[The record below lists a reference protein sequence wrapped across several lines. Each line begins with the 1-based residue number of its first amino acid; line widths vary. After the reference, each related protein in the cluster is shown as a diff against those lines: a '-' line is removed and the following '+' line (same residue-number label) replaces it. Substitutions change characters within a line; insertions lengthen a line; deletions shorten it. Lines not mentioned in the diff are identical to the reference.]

1 MYLHGEFINHNGDT
15 IAVHIV
21 TQGSKTTEKIIG
33 ENGESDFFF
42 SSDEAITISSEVN
55 DTFDHLLTQSVTI
68 NLQAKYYE
76 ESLYGSTCRD
86 GVVNILRNGKVVF
99 AGYIEP
105 LSYSQGFNET
115 YDDVSLSCIDCLSA
129 LQYSNY
135 KDIGALGVNYAN
147 VRKTAEQ
154 RTFLDIVKE
163 LLGNVSDGI
172 DILGGAAVLP
182 IYYDGSK
189 SMSNVPDSRWE
200 IFSKVS
206 ISELLFL
213 GNSEDDVWTQ
223 EEVMTELMRY
233 LNLHIIQDGLKFYV
247 FAWETVRAGKT
258 CFSWNDILG
267 IANIETCRPVAHDII
282 TSIVADCDTQIT
294 LDESYNQLLLTDSLT
309 QVENMVESPLDED
322 SLSYAFDGMQKY
334 MTELSSEGEGVTAFN
349 AFKALVRGE
358 STSYKSASITDW
370 FVQVKRCTNWTFH
383 YDGTKDVSEYWEDG
397 KNQHQLLVD
406 MGKKFG
412 TAAVLSLGKVQ
423 KDNGGNDNS
432 PISSVS
438 MTNYLAISVNGNG
451 EDDETKCYP
460 NPDVIKAAIPCAVYN
475 GNTAGGNFSPN
486 DTDTIN
492 YIVISGNLVLNP
504 LMPMTGNY
512 TNLVDAIGN
521 KGDSGAFS
529 DAVLY
534 WHKTVAD
541 KNDVRYYT
549 RKNWKAESWRDEP
562 TINSV
567 PDNENNPC
575 LIPYTGEGPQQY
587 SFDYSAVGDS
597 TDQLSKVAV
606 LACMLI
612 IGDKCVV
619 EKKPGETLGTDVA
632 GTGNGQLS
640 DFVWQKYKTRSECS
654 SDDEY
659 YQQSFTIGF
668 NPKIGD
674 KLIGS
679 EFKMQNNLNYTDGV
693 DEEGI
698 AVPIRKS
705 DKVSGAVQFM
715 ILGPVNT
722 VWDNITRRHPSFW
735 RHTSWSSSSVPLLAH
750 TSCILV
756 KELEV
761 KVVSD
766 NGKMGSGLDDQDI
779 VYMSD
784 TKETFVNKKDDLE
797 FKITTALTS
806 DECRQLG
813 VKNSVSL
820 STPTNVDEDEG
831 LRSIYDWN
839 TQEQAKPEQIY
850 VDAYWQEWHEPR
862 VVMKQNLTDIG
873 STVSFFDHY
882 RHPAIGKTFYVQGI
896 DRNLTEGTANI
907 TMKEIFSN

>member
-21 TQGSKTTEKIIG
+21 TQGSRTTEKIIG
-33 ENGESDFFF
+33 ENDDSDFFF
-42 SSDEAITISSEVN
+42 PADEAVTITSEVN
-55 DTFDHLLTQSVTI
+55 DTFDHLLTQSAPI

-86 GVVNILRNGKVVF
+86 GTVNILRNGEVVF

-105 LSYSQGFNET
+105 LSYSQNFNET

-129 LQYSNY
+129 LQYSHY
-135 KDIGALGVNYAN
+135 KDIGALGVNYAK
-147 VRKTAEQ
+147 VRKEADQ
-154 RTFLDIVKE
+154 RTFLDIAKE
-163 LLGNVSDGI
+163 LLANVSDNI
-172 DILGGAAVLP
+172 DILGGTTSLP
-182 IYYDGSK
+182 VYYDGSK
-189 SMSNVPDSRWE
+189 SVAKVQGTQWDVFSE
-200 IFSKVS
+200 IS

-213 GNSEDDVWTQ
+213 GDSEDDVWTQ
-223 EEVMTELMRY
+223 EEVLTELMRY
-233 LNLHIIQDGLKFYV
+233 LNLHIMQDGLKFYV
-247 FAWETVRAGKT
+247 FAWETLRKGKEY
-258 CFSWNDILG
+258 FYWNDILG
-267 IANIETCRPVAHDII
+267 TAGIKTCRPATHDI
-282 TSIVADCDTQIT
+282 TTAIVADCDTQIT
-294 LDESYNQLLLTDSLT
+294 LGESYNQLLLTDSLT
-309 QVENMVESPLDED
+309 EVENVVESPLDED

-334 MTELSSEGEGVTAFN
+334 MTELSSKGEGVTAYN
-349 AFKALVRGE
+349 AFKALVKGE
-358 STSYKSASITDW
+358 ATTYESASITDW
-370 FVQVKRCTNWTFH
+370 FVQVRKCANWIFH

-397 KNQHQLLVD
+397 KNQHRLLVD
-406 MGKKFG
+406 MGRKFG
-412 TAAVLSLGKVQ
+412 MTAVLSLGKVQ

-438 MTNYLAISVNGNG
+438 MTDYLAISINGNG
-451 EDDETKCYP
+451 EDDENKCYP
-460 NPDVIKAAIPCAVYN
+460 SPDDIKAAIPCAVYN
-475 GNTAGGNFSPN
+475 GNSAGGNFSPN
-486 DTDTIN
+486 DTDTTN

-504 LMPMTGNY
+504 LMPMTDY
-512 TNLVDAIGN
+512 YANLVGSDDGEW
-521 KGDSGAFS
+521 DSGIFGS
-529 DAVLY
+529 DDSY

-549 RKNWKAESWRDEP
+549 RKQWQAESWRDEP
-562 TINSV
+562 TVNSS
-567 PDNENNPC
+567 PDKAGNPC

-619 EKKPGETLGTDVA
+619 EKKPGETLGTGIA
-632 GTGNGQLS
+632 GTGNGQLG
-640 DFVWQKYKTRSECS
+640 DFVWQKYKTRAECS

-659 YQQSFTIGF
+659 YQQSFTVGF
-668 NPKIGD
+668 DPKIGD

-679 EFKMQNNLNYTDGV
+679 EFKMQNNLSYTDGV

-698 AVPIRKS
+698 AIPIRKS
-705 DKVSGAVQFM
+705 DKVSGVVQFM

-722 VWDNITRRHPSFW
+722 VWDDITRRHPSFW
-735 RHTSWSSSSVPLLAH
+735 RHTSWSSTSVPLLAH

-766 NGKMGSGLDDQDI
+766 NGKVGSGSDDQDI

-784 TKETFVNKKDDLE
+784 TKETYVNKKDDLE

-806 DECRQLG
+806 DECKQLG

-820 STPTNVDEDEG
+820 STPTNVLEDEG
-831 LRSIYDWN
+831 LLSIYDWN
-839 TQEQAKPEQIY
+839 TKEQAKPEQIY
-850 VDAYWQEWHEPR
+850 VDAYWQEWHAPR
-862 VVMKQNLTDIG
+862 VVMEQNLTDTG
-873 STVSFFDHY
+873 STVSFFDLY
-882 RHPAIGKTFYVQGI
+882 RHPAIGKTFHVQGI
-896 DRNLTEGTANI
+896 DRNLTEGTAKL
-907 TMKEIFSN
+907 TMKEIYSN

>member
-21 TQGSKTTEKIIG
+21 TQGSRTTEKIIG
-33 ENGESDFFF
+33 ENDDSDFFF
-42 SSDEAITISSEVN
+42 PADEAVTITSEVN
-55 DTFDHLLTQSVTI
+55 DTFDHLLTQSATI

-86 GVVNILRNGKVVF
+86 GIVNILRNGEVVF

-105 LSYSQGFNET
+105 LSYSQNFNET

-129 LQYSNY
+129 LQYSHY
-135 KDIGALGVNYAN
+135 KDIGALGVNYAK
-147 VRKTAEQ
+147 VRKEADQ
-154 RTFLDIVKE
+154 RTFLDIAKE
-163 LLGNVSDGI
+163 LLANVSDGI
-172 DILGGAAVLP
+172 DILGGTTSLP
-182 IYYDGSK
+182 VYYDGSK
-189 SMSNVPDSRWE
+189 SVTKIEGTRWSVFSE
-200 IFSKVS
+200 IS

-213 GNSEDDVWTQ
+213 GDTEDDVWTQ
-223 EEVMTELMRY
+223 EEVLTELMRY
-233 LNLHIIQDGLKFYV
+233 LNLHIMQDGLKFYV
-247 FAWETVRAGKT
+247 FAWETLRAGKKFFFWRDLRGSAGSSLCQPAT
-258 CFSWNDILG
+258 
-267 IANIETCRPVAHDII
+267 HDI
-282 TSIVADCDTQIT
+282 TTAIVADCDTQIT
-294 LDESYNQLLLTDSLT
+294 LGESYNQLLLTDSLT
-309 QVENMVESPLDED
+309 EVENVVESPLDED

-334 MTELSSEGEGVTAFN
+334 MTELSSKGEGVTAYN
-349 AFKALVRGE
+349 AFKALVEGE
-358 STSYKSASITDW
+358 TTTYDSASITDW
-370 FVQVKRCTNWTFH
+370 FVQIRKCANWTFH

-412 TAAVLSLGKVQ
+412 MAAVLSLGKVQ

-438 MTNYLAISVNGNG
+438 MTDYLAISVNGNG
-451 EDDETKCYP
+451 EDDENKCYP
-460 NPDVIKAAIPCAVYN
+460 SPDDIKAAIPCAVYN
-475 GNTAGGNFSPN
+475 SNSAGGNFSPN
-486 DTDTIN
+486 DTATTN
-492 YIVISGNLVLNP
+492 YIVISGSLVLNP
-504 LMPMTGNY
+504 LMPMTDY
-512 TNLVDAIGN
+512 YYNLVGPDDGKWDSAIFGSAN
-521 KGDSGAFS
+521 A
-529 DAVLY
+529 Y

-541 KNDVRYYT
+541 KNGVRYYT
-549 RKNWKAESWRDEP
+549 RKQWKAESWRDEP
-562 TINSV
+562 TVNSA
-567 PDNENNPC
+567 PDKAGNPC
-575 LIPYTGEGPQQY
+575 LVPYTGEGPQQY

-619 EKKPGETLGTDVA
+619 EKKPGETLGTGIA
-632 GTGNGQLS
+632 GTGNGQLG
-640 DFVWQKYKTRSECS
+640 DFVWQEYKTRAECS

-668 NPKIGD
+668 DPKIGD

-679 EFKMQNNLNYTDGV
+679 EFKIQNNLSYTNGV

-698 AVPIRKS
+698 AIPIRKS
-705 DKVSGAVQFM
+705 DKVSGVVQFM

-735 RHTSWSSSSVPLLAH
+735 RHTSWSSTSVPLLAH

-766 NGKMGSGLDDQDI
+766 NGKMGSGSDDQDI

-784 TKETFVNKKDDLE
+784 TKETYVNKKDDLE

-806 DECRQLG
+806 DECKQLG

-820 STPTNVDEDEG
+820 STPTDVAKDEG
-831 LRSIYDWN
+831 LLSIYDWN
-839 TQEQAKPEQIY
+839 TLVQAKPEQIY
-850 VDAYWQEWHEPR
+850 VDAYWQEWHAPR
-862 VVMKQNLTDIG
+862 VVMEQNLTDAG
-873 STVSFFDHY
+873 SAVSFFDLY
-882 RHPAIGKTFYVQGI
+882 RHPAIGKTFHVQGI
-896 DRNLTEGTANI
+896 DRDLSEGTAKL